1 MAWARGLPG
10 SAASPATTL
19 AASRASTM
27 RRIRWLGWG
36 ATATATTNPANTDIF
51 PAHTPADTATA
62 TTMPTNPANTTIVAT
77 TTTPT
82 DATTIAATT
91 IAATTT
97 VTFAAA
103 DTPTAAIAMTAITD
117 IINEENPFVESL
129 AYDLLEPLEAHLCT
143 LSFHSSSDSQDIS
156 TETAPACPKTRKE
169 ALDVKTF
176 FLRENAQSYCKYCEW
191 VSHLVLAWFIF

>member
-1 MAWARGLPG
+1 MA
-10 SAASPATTL
+10 
-19 AASRASTM
+19 
-27 RRIRWLGWG
+27 

-62 TTMPTNPANTTIVAT
+62 TTMPTNPANTTVVAT

-82 DATTIAATT
+82 DATT

-117 IINEENPFVESL
+117 IINEENPFLESL
-129 AYDLLEPLEAHLCT
+129 AYDPLAPLEAHLCT
-143 LSFHSSSDSQDIS
+143 LSLHSSSDSQDIS

-176 FLRENAQSYCKYCEW
+176 FLRENARSYCKYCEC